1 MGLYLKQN
9 EPRTQLQSKIA
20 ADLAER
26 ASKRAL
32 DNDKNAPAVQPAFMD
47 NQRQTSP
54 LAWVWMLLG
63 VIAVAGII
71 FVLVK

>member
-9 EPRTQLQSKIA
+9 EPRSQLQSKIA

-26 ASKRAL
+26 INKQAL
-32 DNDKNAPAVQPAFMD
+32 QGDDKKPQPAFLD

-54 LAWVWMLLG
+54 LAWVWIVLAI
-63 VIAVAGII
+63 VAIAGII
-71 FVLVK
+71 YVLAR